1 MCFCGLE
8 MGRRASRKD
17 RQSANRACEMLPGA
31 HNLSLGKL
39 KLSLFNYF
47 NYGSD
52 RPKSLHLKSGKQSY
66 ALKLRRHRPLR
77 YSWRQCD
84 RELIQG

>member
-39 KLSLFNYF
+39 KLRPSIILFV
-47 NYGSD
+47 SMILRE
-52 RPKSLHLKSGKQSY
+52 RPPEIFTFEI
-66 ALKLRRHRPLR
+66 R
-77 YSWRQCD
+77 
-84 RELIQG
+84 

>member
-39 KLSLFNYF
+39 KLFALQLFHSYLLRE
-47 NYGSD
+47 
-52 RPKSLHLKSGKQSY
+52 RPPEIFTFRMSKQSY
-66 ALKLRRHRPLR
+66 ALKLRRHRPSR
-77 YSWRQCD
+77 YSWRW
-84 RELIQG
+84 RG